1 MRVIVIGSGI
11 GGLCCALGLRKVGIE
26 VSVYERA
33 PEIREVGAGIMLWAN
48 ALRALIALDAWD
60 NVRSVVMPTKQI
72 QLATNRG
79 HKIQFT
85 ASSEDMEKQI
95 DFCPAV
101 GFAHRAELVG
111 CLASLLPA
119 GTIRCGFE
127 CVSAGELDNR
137 VKVNFSNGHS
147 DHADIVVGAD
157 GINSRIR
164 QHLLG
169 NNKPRY
175 AGYTCW
181 RGIGPRPR
189 EFAPGEVRLW
199 TGPGSQVGL
208 NSMLGDRVYWF
219 ATKNALAG
227 EHSDNEY
234 ETVQRMFSNWASPLP
249 EMLASTEPSK
259 VIRGDIIDRAPNR
272 PWVKGRCVLIGD
284 AAHSTTPNFGQG
296 GGMAIEDAVV
306 LARALTKNSSD
317 PQIALKAFEEERYKR
332 TSTVTNEAWSFGKT
346 LQWEGAF
353 NTWLR
358 DQMSGV
364 LLRMTG
370 SANLIKHG
378 KFDVGELPASESR
391 P

>member
-1 MRVIVIGSGI
+1 MRAIVIGSGI
-11 GGLCCALGLRKVGIE
+11 GGLSCALGLRKVGIE
-26 VSVYERA
+26 VTVYERA

-48 ALRALIALDAWD
+48 ALRALTALDAWH
-60 NVRSVVMPTKQI
+60 NVCSVVMPTKQMH
-72 QLATNRG
+72 LAADRG
-79 HKIQFT
+79 HRVQFT
-85 ASSEDMEKQI
+85 ASSEEMEKQI

-127 CVSAGELDNR
+127 CLSADEHDNG
-137 VKVNFSNGHS
+137 VKVNFGNGHS
-147 DHADIVVGAD
+147 DQADIVVGAD

-164 QHLLG
+164 RYLFG
-169 NNKPRY
+169 SDKPRY

-181 RGIGPRPR
+181 RGIGPRPK

-227 EHSDNEY
+227 EHSENEH

-249 EMLASTEPSK
+249 ELLASTEPSK

-306 LARALTKNSSD
+306 LARALIKNSSD
-317 PQIALKAFEEERYKR
+317 PHIALKAFEEERYKR
-332 TSTVTNEAWSFGKT
+332 TSTVTNEAWSFGKV

-353 NTWLR
+353 STWLR

-378 KFDVGELPASESR
+378 KFDVGELPAIESQS
-391 P
+391 